1 VELAPWH
8 WIVVAIVAGILF
20 FGWKNLPDMARS
32 AGKSLRIF
40 RTEIKGLAD
49 PEATAATKSAV
60 SAMTEHAAT
69 PAVVVPVVPAVPV
82 APAVPATPAVPVAP
96 ESVASTA
103 ADQVPAATPPSVT
116 GNPTG

>member
-8 WIVVAIVAGILF
+8 WIVVAIVAAILF
-20 FGWKNLPDMARS
+20 FGWKNLPDMAKS

-60 SAMTEHAAT
+60 SAMTEHPAT
-69 PAVVVPVVPAVPV
+69 PAVVVPVVPVV
-82 APAVPATPAVPVAP
+82 PAVPVVP
-96 ESVASTA
+96 ESVAPTA